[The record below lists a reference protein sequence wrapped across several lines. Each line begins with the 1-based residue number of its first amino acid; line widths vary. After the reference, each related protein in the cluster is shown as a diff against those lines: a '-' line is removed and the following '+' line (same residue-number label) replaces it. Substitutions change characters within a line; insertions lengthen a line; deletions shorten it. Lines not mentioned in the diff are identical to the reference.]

1 LKKCL
6 ADENLVIPL
15 EEIQLD
21 DKLHFIEEP
30 IEIMDR
36 EVKSLKHNR
45 IPIVKVRWNSRRG
58 PEYTWERE
66 DYFQKKYP
74 HLFSGNKQSRDND
87 QAPGHRFPK
96 RRRM

>member
-1 LKKCL
+1 
-6 ADENLVIPL
+6 
-15 EEIQLD
+15 
-21 DKLHFIEEP
+21 IEEP

-36 EVKSLKHNR
+36 EVKSLKHSH
-45 IPIVKVRWNSRRG
+45 IPIMKVRWNSRRG
-58 PEYTWERE
+58 PEYTSERE

-87 QAPGHRFPK
+87 QASRRCFPK